1 MYKLGLNNWFNRME
15 KTRESDWTKEEEC
28 ALINEIE
35 TAGETLRGSG
45 NSADINKKKKQLWKT
60 ITAKVNAVYGNNR
73 GVEDMRRKW
82 NNLKVTAKSKVD
94 ACRIG
99 EGRTGQGNDPVSII
113 EDEEMLIIAAD
124 RSISNSD
131 SVRENFE
138 NTPTISGI
146 SGAVDLFQAPSC
158 SIVSEGSAV
167 NSCDTQ
173 NIPEVL
179 TIIESPEIEIRTQG
193 SRKRKRSA
201 CDTSLAADPPKLTT
215 TDIIHL
221 QKEVPHRQL
230 FVFSA
235 QLKLIEEQREYYQLK
250 QKKLDNS

>member
-1 MYKLGLNNWFNRME
+1 
-15 KTRESDWTKEEEC
+15 
-28 ALINEIE
+28 
-35 TAGETLRGSG
+35 
-45 NSADINKKKKQLWKT
+45 
-60 ITAKVNAVYGNNR
+60 
-73 GVEDMRRKW
+73 MRRKW

-221 QKEVPHRQL
+221 QKEVLHRQL

-235 QLKLIEEQREYYQLK
+235 QLKLIDEQREYYQLK
-250 QKKLDNS
+250 RKKLDNS